1 MEEIQMKKKMN
12 KVVLLLALATVIY
25 GVYYLFFKKDYLDEL
40 LADEDFDD
48 FDDYVDPELD

>member
-1 MEEIQMKKKMN
+1 MKKKMN

-25 GVYYLFFKKDYLDEL
+25 GVYCLFFKKDYLDEL